1 MTYKD
6 IHGKEI
12 NAGDYVK
19 DLSWGESVEPPV
31 SQVFDD
37 NGELAVSADDGTTI
51 HLSEIETEKFTEV
64 IDTNYLIETLR
75 QINGML
81 SGKQKEYHDI
91 VMKHAKAVRC
101 VPIAEVLTP
110 EQIERIKTIVN
121 PQVKECFKN
130 AQNVVRYIPGTVYVE
145 GQFGIGGVIG
155 VEHGFNRIGD
165 KYFDVTAE
173 LALGKDVTK
182 EDYISIMEVTDGYD
196 ILSAQF
202 ELECYTALIP
212 YFAGKKYLI

>member
-12 NAGDYVK
+12 KAGDYVK
-19 DLSWGESVEPPV
+19 DLSWGEPVEPV

-51 HLSEIETEKFTEV
+51 YLSEIETEKFTEV
-64 IDTNYLIETLR
+64 IDTNYLIEKLR

-91 VMKHAKAVRC
+91 IIKHAKVVHC
-101 VPIAEVLTP
+101 VPMSEVLTP
-110 EQIERIKTIVN
+110 EQIERIKIAVE
-121 PQVKECFKN
+121 PKPKECFKN

-145 GQFGIGGVIG
+145 GQYGVCGCVG

-173 LALGKDVTK
+173 LALGEDVTK
-182 EDYISIMEVTDGYD
+182 EDYISIMEVTNGYD
-196 ILSAQF
+196 ILSALV
-202 ELECYTALIP
+202 ELACYTALIP
-212 YFAGKKYLI
+212 YFAGKKYLV

>member
-12 NAGDYVK
+12 KAGDYVK
-19 DLSWGESVEPPV
+19 DLSWGESIEPV
-31 SQVFDD
+31 SRVFDD

-51 HLSEIETEKFTEV
+51 YLSEIETEKFTEV
-64 IDTNYLIETLR
+64 IDTNYLIENLR
-75 QINGML
+75 QINGIM

-91 VMKHAKAVRC
+91 IIKHAKVVHC
-101 VPIAEVLTP
+101 VPMSEVLTP
-110 EQIERIKTIVN
+110 EQIERIKIAVE
-121 PQVKECFKN
+121 PKPKECFKN

-145 GQFGIGGVIG
+145 GQCGVCGCVG

-173 LALGKDVTK
+173 LALGEDVTK
-182 EDYISIMEVTDGYD
+182 EDYVSIMEVTNGYD
-196 ILSAQF
+196 ILSALV
-202 ELECYTALIP
+202 ELACYTALIP
-212 YFAGKKYLI
+212 YFAGKKYLV